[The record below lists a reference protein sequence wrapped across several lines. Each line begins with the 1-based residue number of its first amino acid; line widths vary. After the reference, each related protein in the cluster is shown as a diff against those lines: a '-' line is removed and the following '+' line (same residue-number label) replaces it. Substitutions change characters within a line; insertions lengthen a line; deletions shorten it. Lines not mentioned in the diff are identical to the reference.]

1 MKSVPI
7 EIESHRFLMK
17 IMEKICWAN
26 TENFNESEIVIVG
39 IPDES
44 QSHALRQGTKEAPFR
59 IREISNIRDS
69 YRRDGK
75 KSLGFP
81 LHGND
86 KKVYDLGNI
95 SRLEIDKLYSK
106 IVEKKKIPISI
117 GGDHSISRQIIESLS
132 NKLGKISLVYFDA
145 HPDLVSSTTN
155 YYGSVFYD
163 VLPNINTKSS
173 IQIGTRTP
181 EKEEIDNINKYNI
194 KVISPLDIQE
204 QGIKKISNYILDSL
218 GKNVYISF
226 DMDCIDPAF
235 APGVSVP
242 VPLGLNSVDALYF
255 LHKIAEKG
263 IVGIDIMEV
272 CPGYDVKD
280 RTSHL
285 ASRMISEI
293 IFSIN
298 LKK

>member
-1 MKSVPI
+1 
-7 EIESHRFLMK
+7 
-17 IMEKICWAN
+17 MEKICWAN
-26 TENFNESEIVIVG
+26 TENFDEADVVIVG
-39 IPDES
+39 IPDET
-44 QSHALRQGTKEAPFR
+44 QSHALRQGAKEAPFR

-69 YRRDGK
+69 YIRNGK

-81 LHGND
+81 LHGSD
-86 KKVYDLGNI
+86 KKVHDLGNI
-95 SRLEIDKLYSK
+95 SREEIDKLYNK
-106 IVEKKKIPISI
+106 IAEKKKIPISI
-117 GGDHSISRQIIESLS
+117 GGDHSISRQIIKSLS

-163 VLPNINTKSS
+163 VLPNINPESS

-181 EKEEIDNINKYNI
+181 EKEELDNINKYNI
-194 KVISPLDIQE
+194 KVISPFEIQE
-204 QGIKKISNYILDSL
+204 KGIKKISESILDTI
-218 GKNVYISF
+218 GNNVYISF

-242 VPLGLNSVDALYF
+242 VPLGLNSVDAIYF
-255 LHKIAEKG
+255 LNKIAEKG
-263 IVGIDIMEV
+263 IIGIDFMEV
-272 CPGYDVKD
+272 CPNYDVKD